1 MDERTMVYLDDV
13 VKVIYQALRTPVPDY
28 HKDPFHDSM
37 GVAMA
42 MANEIPPAQPETFE
56 WCHDCK
62 EYDQEQH
69 CCHRWSQQI
78 RKTIEELEANYP
90 QEAKDELQYWEERAA
105 KWERDYYITVT
116 GIRKHVSN
124 IDLEEVEEDEINKR

>member
-42 MANEIPPAQPETFE
+42 MANEIPPAQPE
-56 WCHDCK
+56 
-62 EYDQEQH
+62 Q
-69 CCHRWSQQI
+69 RWIPASERI
-78 RKTIEELEANYP
+78 PELG
-90 QEAKDELQYWEERAA
+90 QLVL
-105 KWERDYYITVT
+105 VT
-116 GIRKHVSN
+116 SAIDGDIHLCTQCATDGQMFIMDGTRYHVLGKAWMPLPEPYKG
-124 IDLEEVEEDEINKR
+124 DAE